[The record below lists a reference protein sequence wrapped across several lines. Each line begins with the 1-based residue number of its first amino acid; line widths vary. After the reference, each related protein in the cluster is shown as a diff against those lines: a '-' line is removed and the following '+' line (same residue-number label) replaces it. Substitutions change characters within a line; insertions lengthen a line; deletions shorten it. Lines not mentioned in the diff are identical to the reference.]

1 MSHKSY
7 TGIFMALA
15 ASSFVLLGLSQA
27 ASAQENQRVRV
38 RGTIESLNGDTLTVK
53 TRQGSAA
60 TVALKSGWKVGGIKN
75 ASVEDIKI
83 GDFVG
88 VASLPKGTGP
98 DGAIEVLIFPAAMK
112 GTGEGSRPWD
122 VQPNS
127 SMTNATVSN
136 AVKAVDG
143 HTITLTYQGKEK
155 TISIADGTPIVTFTP
170 ATKDDLKPGAGVI
183 VMAEK
188 AADGSISAAQVTVG
202 VNGVMPPM

>member
-1 MSHKSY
+1 MSRKSY

-15 ASSFVLLGLSQA
+15 ASSFIMIGFSQA

-38 RGTIESLNGDTLTVK
+38 RGTIESLNGDMLIVK
-53 TRQGSAA
+53 TREGSDA
-60 TVALKSGWKVGGIKN
+60 TVALKSGWKVAGIKK
-75 ASVEDIKI
+75 ASVDDIKV

-88 VASLPKGTGP
+88 AASLPKGTGP

-155 TISIADGTPIVTFTP
+155 IISIADGTPIVTFAA

-188 AADGSISAAQVTVG
+188 AADGNISAAQVTVG